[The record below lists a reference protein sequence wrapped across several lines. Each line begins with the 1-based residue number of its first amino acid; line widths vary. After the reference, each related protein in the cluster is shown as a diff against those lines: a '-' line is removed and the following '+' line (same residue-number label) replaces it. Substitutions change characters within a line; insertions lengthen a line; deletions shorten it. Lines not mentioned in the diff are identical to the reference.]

1 MLQGSTMIDD
11 GAPMKMLTHL
21 DIIFSS
27 FYELM
32 SYYLY
37 SNIDLDLC
45 ILLQPFDTNPLDSQ
59 EEEVGWFM
67 LNLLFYHVFVCIVF
81 NIFLFFPYGLNQIFE
96 SIEHDEALGIVL
108 EEVRMNNILI
118 SCFSSKLLEP
128 DYVIGIET

>member
-1 MLQGSTMIDD
+1 
-11 GAPMKMLTHL
+11 MKMLTHL

-67 LNLLFYHVFVCIVF
+67 LNLLFYYVFVCIVF
-81 NIFLFFPYGLNQIFE
+81 NIFLFSPSGLNQIFE
-96 SIEHDEALGIVL
+96 SIEHDEAFGIVL
-108 EEVRMNNILI
+108 EE
-118 SCFSSKLLEP
+118 
-128 DYVIGIET
+128 